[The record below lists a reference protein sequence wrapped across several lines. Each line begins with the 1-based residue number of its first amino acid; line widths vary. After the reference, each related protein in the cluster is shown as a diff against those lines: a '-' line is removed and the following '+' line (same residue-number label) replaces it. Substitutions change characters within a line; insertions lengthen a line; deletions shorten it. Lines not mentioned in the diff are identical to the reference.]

1 MYKILIT
8 YTSGRYTGQTIT
20 HDNIGADQILEI
32 LESLTQYQ
40 LNHADVL
47 VMWGN
52 GAMHYHDFL
61 HEYYTARY
69 RLPIN

>member
-1 MYKILIT
+1 MYKVLIT

-20 HDNIGADQILEI
+20 HDNVPADQILET

-61 HEYYTARY
+61 HQYYTNRY
-69 RLPIN
+69 TANFN